1 MAGRDEL
8 SELRKK
14 AGLKPL
20 VKTPLE
26 EQHGLDDPPKVI
38 FFYRDVIFEFG
49 FTALFGVIEPS
60 VIVALFLWNIY
71 MIRENAGTLLN
82 ESRRPEARSAS
93 DIGSYMTVLSIL
105 ATLSIITNAAIF
117 GFTSSSLYFYFPSL
131 TDLDRIWATAIL
143 EHLLLLCKLMVETL
157 IPPEAGL
164 ARVRWEEAQAK
175 KDRALKRWGIKD
187 PDPHKFWDGKNLCFT
202 GDPVEREED
211 EEEDEEDG

>member
-1 MAGRDEL
+1 
-8 SELRKK
+8 
-14 AGLKPL
+14 
-20 VKTPLE
+20 V
-26 EQHGLDDPPKVI
+26 Q
-38 FFYRDVIFEFG
+38 
-49 FTALFGVIEPS
+49 
-60 VIVALFLWNIY
+60 
-71 MIRENAGTLLN
+71 
-82 ESRRPEARSAS
+82 
-93 DIGSYMTVLSIL
+93 
-105 ATLSIITNAAIF
+105 
-117 GFTSSSLYFYFPSL
+117 
-131 TDLDRIWATAIL
+131 LDRIWATAIL

>member
-131 TDLDRIWATAIL
+131 TD
-143 EHLLLLCKLMVETL
+143 VSS
-157 IPPEAGL
+157 
-164 ARVRWEEAQAK
+164 Q
-175 KDRALKRWGIKD
+175 
-187 PDPHKFWDGKNLCFT
+187 
-202 GDPVEREED
+202 
-211 EEEDEEDG
+211 